1 MKKVLLAFLSGIFI
15 MSFISFIPD
24 DYDNE
29 KGMALVEKDSGLYV
43 FQRSKPVMEY
53 EVLGNLDLNAVVWN
67 DSPKS
72 TMGKYRRR
80 IKDRYPTAEGMILSW
95 DLAKCEVIKF
105 K

>member
-1 MKKVLLAFLSGIFI
+1 MKKVLIAFLSGIFI

-29 KGMALVEKDSGLYV
+29 KGMALVERDSGLYI
-43 FQRSKPVMEY
+43 FQRCKPVMEY
-53 EVLGNLDLNAVVWN
+53 ETLGRVELAAIVWN

-72 TMGKYRRR
+72 SMAKFRKRAKEKFPNADGL
-80 IKDRYPTAEGMILSW
+80 ILAW
-95 DLAKCEVIKF
+95 DLSECEAIKF